1 MSRDLCLL
9 LPSPRSSLP
18 LLLLLLL
25 LLLVLLLLVLLSKLR
40 LRMGKLLI
48 TSPTKTILKINK
60 Y

>member
-1 MSRDLCLL
+1 MSRNLCLL

-25 LLLVLLLLVLLSKLR
+25 LLLVLLLLVLLSKLG

-48 TSPTKTILKINK
+48 ASPTATEMEK
-60 Y
+60 